1 MVTDKEKT
9 NAVRIVEKII
19 KIKFKSFVSLK
30 TEVHGCES
38 KELIQ
43 LVKEGDE
50 QRSVYEINYLG

>member
-43 LVKEGDE
+43 LVKKGDE
-50 QRSVYEINYLG
+50 QRSVT